1 MSTYKYQPMAD
12 PPQAEGSLNKLKYS
26 GNKTPVTRG
35 YASGPCPDLRK
46 ERTPQKFF
54 FASLP
59 TFYACRVNMGQAEEL
74 VRGLI
79 SWISNHNKG
88 GHDVAQYSHSPG
100 HALDSGR
107 VNHSPLGHHHPK
119 FQEAS
124 CQRNGGETF
133 SASCPWF
140 NHHADRGGIRRFGQ
154 GLKIQT
160 P

>member
-35 YASGPCPDLRK
+35 NTSGPCPDLRK

-59 TFYACRVNMGQAEEL
+59 TFYACRVNLGQAEEL

-79 SWISNHNKG
+79 SWISNQRKKRGPTMLRNILIVLATLLIPG
-88 GHDVAQYSHSPG
+88 GA
-100 HALDSGR
+100 
-107 VNHSPLGHHHPK
+107 
-119 FQEAS
+119 
-124 CQRNGGETF
+124 
-133 SASCPWF
+133 
-140 NHHADRGGIRRFGQ
+140 I
-154 GLKIQT
+154 
-160 P
+160 